1 MSSHCPGN
9 SGKSKSKLNLK
20 VIPFKRRP
28 VLAKQDFQ
36 VDNHGSIV
44 LLRPLTDEAVEFV
57 NREIGEDNG
66 FQPYWPVVVFEPR
79 YIDDFI
85 GRIRAAGLLA
95 R

>member
-1 MSSHCPGN
+1 MSSHQASSRKP
-9 SGKSKSKLNLK
+9 KSKLK

-44 LLRPLTDEAVEFV
+44 LLRPLTRAGIDYV
-57 NREIGEDNG
+57 NRKIGKDNG
-66 FQPYWPVVVFEPR
+66 FQPYWPTVLFEPR
-79 YIDDFI
+79 YIDQFVDA
-85 GRIRAAGLLA
+85 IREDGLLV